1 MNNRKEGW
9 GCLIPGGIV
18 FIFAGFVGSYD
29 APALQIGTIILGV
42 AMLVF
47 SAIAKVI
54 DSKPQKLRQENP
66 PRTTAPKRPA
76 LSNQHS
82 FSSPIHF
89 GKARSNTREDSSYDY
104 LGEGNEASMAAG
116 RQEGW
121 DEGNQE
127 GYDEG
132 MTYGY
137 VLGSEEEDG
146 DHIPEGAEWRHPDDD
161 PTAR

>member
-1 MNNRKEGW
+1 MNNRKNGW
-9 GCLIPGGIV
+9 GCLTPGGIA
-18 FIFAGFVGSYD
+18 FIFAGSVGSYD

-47 SAIAKVI
+47 PAIAKVI
-54 DSKPQKLRQENP
+54 DLKLQNLRPENP
-66 PRTTAPKRPA
+66 PESTAQKRPS
-76 LSNQHS
+76 LSNQHN
-82 FSSPIHF
+82 FSSPVHY
-89 GKARSNTREDSSYDY
+89 GKARSSTREIFSYDY
-104 LGEGNEASMAAG
+104 FGEGHEAGMAAG

-121 DEGNQE
+121 NEGYQE

-132 MTYGY
+132 IASGY
-137 VLGSEEEDG
+137 VLGNEEEYG